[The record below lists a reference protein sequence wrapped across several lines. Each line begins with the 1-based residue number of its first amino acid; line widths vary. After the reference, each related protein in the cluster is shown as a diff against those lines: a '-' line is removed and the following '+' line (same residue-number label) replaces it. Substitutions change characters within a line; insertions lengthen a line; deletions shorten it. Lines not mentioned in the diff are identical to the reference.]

1 MTQPHA
7 ERKAEEVLTLL
18 RSFETDIPAFAQV
31 IRNAYF
37 SSKDGLPLPAR
48 TWLRNQQ
55 QLATLIGGS
64 VLVLEDGVAAI
75 PPHLNSTAPVKRMLG
90 EICVRL
96 SRDGATT
103 GTKFATMRT

>member
-37 SSKDGLPLPAR
+37 SNNGDLPSK
-48 TWLRNQQ
+48 TWLRSQQ
-55 QLATLIGGS
+55 QLATVIGGS
-64 VLVLEDGVAAI
+64 VLILADGVTVV

-96 SRDGATT
+96 SRDGGTT
-103 GTKFATMRT
+103 GTRDLQQ